1 MDFQIAG
8 PEEEYV
14 TRCVVD
20 TSLRKV
26 YLYSNEGDE
35 KVVDCDTMDEFL
47 NLIHFLRDHIDEET
61 LVYADPVVAS

>member
-1 MDFQIAG
+1 MDLQTAK

-47 NLIHFLRDHIDEET
+47 NLLRFLRDHLDEET

>member
-1 MDFQIAG
+1 MDFQTTG
-8 PEEEYV
+8 PDEEYV

-35 KVVDCDTMDEFL
+35 KVVDCDTIDEFM
-47 NLIHFLRDHIDEET
+47 NLLHFLRDHLDDDV
-61 LVYADPVVAS
+61 LAYAEPVVAA